1 MFSSRLLLRKTSDN
15 IIRYR
20 LFFEKVKINCPSC
33 STIIDNWHNRCPV
46 CGFTPKYI
54 DGFEAWAPDLALITS
69 GNFFNPTGFKELA
82 ALEDAHFWFQ
92 ARNELILW
100 TIQFYFNKPI
110 RYAEIGCGTGY
121 VLQAVEQKFPSAKIV
136 GTELFVKGLKYA
148 SQRCKHAELVQLD
161 ARQIPWRN
169 QFDVVGIFDVL
180 EHIKDDEGV
189 IEQIYESLSFGGGI
203 LITVP
208 QHPWLWS
215 SVDEAAC
222 HVRRYSAKELES
234 KVRASGF
241 EILRSTSFVSLL
253 LPMMLAS
260 RLLIRKPA
268 SDAAAEMRINTHL
281 NRLFRKIMSLEFK
294 LIQLGFNFPLGG
306 SRFIVGRKSRI

>member
-1 MFSSRLLLRKTSDN
+1 MRIK
-15 IIRYR
+15 
-20 LFFEKVKINCPSC
+20 CPSC
-33 STIIDNWHNRCPV
+33 CTVNENWLNRCPV
-46 CGFTPKYI
+46 CGFSTQKI
-54 DGFEAWAPDLALITS
+54 DGFEAWAPDLALIAS
-69 GNFFNPTGFKELA
+69 GQFFNPSSFKALA
-82 ALEDAHFWFQ
+82 VLEDSHFWFQ

-100 TIQFYFNKPI
+100 TIQYYFKKLI

-148 SQRCKHAELVQLD
+148 SQRCKQAELVQLD

-169 QFDVVGIFDVL
+169 EFDVVGIFDVL
-180 EHIKDDEGV
+180 EHIEDDEGV
-189 IEQIYESLSFGGGI
+189 IDQIHKSLAFGGGI

-208 QHPWLWS
+208 QHRWLWS
-215 SVDEAAC
+215 LVDEISC
-222 HVRRYSAKELES
+222 HVRRYSAKELEN
-234 KVRASGF
+234 KVRAAGF
-241 EILRSTSFVSLL
+241 EVLHSTSFVSLL

-260 RLLIRKPA
+260 RLLSRKPV

-281 NRLFRKIMSLEFK
+281 NWLFRKIMSLEFK

-306 SRFIVGRKSRI
+306 SRLIVGRKKSV